1 MLSYYLRNK
10 DKVRAYQA
18 EYYRSLDYTTRRN
31 KIINYEQANK
41 DYIMAKRKHYYNTIK
56 MKKKETEAERIKI
69 INATR
74 QPAEFTITF

>member
-10 DKVRAYQA
+10 ERIKLYQS
-18 EYYRSLDYTTRRN
+18 EYYKTLDYTTRRN

-56 MKKKETEAERIKI
+56 MKIRKQKP
-69 INATR
+69 NALR
-74 QPAEFTITF
+74 LLMQHDNPPNLL